1 MRGSYHYPHLCV
13 GFLFLVLYPVI
24 RFLLLLVLLL
34 LRASLCH
41 SHTTF
46 HTRIFHTLDKNW
58 IIVVIRWELNPM
70 TCNSTRERDI
80 YIYMGYGGHQLRLK
94 CAQVHHQSPA
104 GTFARVPGM
113 CLHWSPTPP
122 GPRYNASR
130 RRSFTSIQ
138 TVHTHIHMHTHTYTC
153 T

>member
-1 MRGSYHYPHLCV
+1 MYCLRFMRGSYHYPHLCV

-24 RFLLLLVLLL
+24 RFLLLLLVLLLLLL

-58 IIVVIRWELNPM
+58 IIVVICWELNPM
-70 TCNSTRERDI
+70 TCNSTRERERDIYIYI

-94 CAQVHHQSPA
+94 CTQVHHQSPP
-104 GTFARVPGM
+104 GTFTRVPGR
-113 CLHWSPTPP
+113 CLRWSPTPP
-122 GPRYNASR
+122 GPRWSPA
-130 RRSFTSIQ
+130 
-138 TVHTHIHMHTHTYTC
+138 VKKHILV
-153 T
+153 